1 MKFIVA
7 MLALS
12 FSCCLKNNIISIN
25 SNSINSFFS
34 YQTDTI
40 FRFQNSNVIE
50 GTH

>member
-25 SNSINSFFS
+25 SNSINSFFFLS
-34 YQTDTI
+34 N
-40 FRFQNSNVIE
+40 RFQNSNVIE